1 MTILKN
7 QSVNFSN
14 TSNLGSL
21 RMNAATRSSI
31 GSFFKAEQVTTA
43 VFKNGQQ
50 MQDNQEI
57 SKVISS
63 WYAYKAEQT
72 GEFEKVHETLL
83 QKVVT
88 ELMTVDTMYWG
99 CQNLSKK
106 AMIESLSNKLSR
118 VALTTAPIIPTQ
130 FRIGED
136 SYEIK
141 TIRVSVN
148 GPNPLIPDNWDKNKT
163 CQYSNA
169 RNANDVNSYW
179 PEHITHRLID
189 DLTRRARIEL
199 VYLDE
204 SEQEVSE
211 NEGLPAVMVGGKV
224 FIAYKKDVSLKPVDN
239 KRKMSFF
246 KMEPQ
251 PIIKPNVIGNKQS
264 EEK

>member
-1 MTILKN
+1 MAILKN
-7 QSVNFSN
+7 SSVNFSN
-14 TSNLGSL
+14 TNNVGSF

-50 MQDNQEI
+50 IQDTKEI

-99 CQNLSKK
+99 CQNLSKA
-106 AMIESLSNKLSR
+106 AMLESLSNKLCR

-141 TIRVSVN
+141 TIRISVN
-148 GPNPLIPDNWDKNKT
+148 GPNPLIPDNWDRTKL

-179 PEHITHRLID
+179 PEHITDRLIE
-189 DLTRRARIEL
+189 DLRRRARIEL

-204 SEQEVSE
+204 AEQEVSE
-211 NEGLPAVMVGGKV
+211 KEGLPAIMVSGKV

-239 KRKMSFF
+239 KKKMSFF
-246 KMEPQ
+246 ETKSQ
-251 PIIKPNVIGNKQS
+251 PVTKPNMAGSKQS
-264 EEK
+264 EEN